1 LKEHNFPCKGNRLIP
16 SETPKRRLFTGP
28 KTISSNKIPDMLFI
42 LLAAESQPHYFSAK
56 VYQKPK
62 QVAIS
67 KNEFPFPLF
76 IH

>member
-1 LKEHNFPCKGNRLIP
+1 
-16 SETPKRRLFTGP
+16 
-28 KTISSNKIPDMLFI
+28 MLFI